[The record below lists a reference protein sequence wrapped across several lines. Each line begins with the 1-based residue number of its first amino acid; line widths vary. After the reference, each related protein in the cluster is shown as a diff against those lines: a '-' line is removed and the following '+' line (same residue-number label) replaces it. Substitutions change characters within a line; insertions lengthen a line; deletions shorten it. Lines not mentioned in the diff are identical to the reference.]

1 MRVSEQD
8 RLFAMEI
15 WAKIP
20 ARLAIEITSP
30 TGESTNFIYPQI
42 QSCLDFN
49 FIFEISRI
57 WVNNIS
63 FEEETGDQLILLRF
77 ENAQEGVWRIQ
88 ITNIEEEGFTF
99 NAWLPAGNLL
109 SSETYFLEPSPDTT
123 ITAPGNVPNPL
134 TVTAYDPAS
143 DSIVIESGRGYTV
156 NNQVKPDIAAPG
168 FELTC
173 AYPNDRYGSLT
184 GTGAAAAHAAGTMAM
199 LLEWAVVK
207 GNYTSITGND
217 INKLIIRGANRQQPV
232 YTYPNNIWGY
242 GKLDIYNVFRKLS
255 L

>member
-1 MRVSEQD
+1 M
-8 RLFAMEI
+8 
-15 WAKIP
+15 
-20 ARLAIEITSP
+20 
-30 TGESTNFIYPQI
+30 
-42 QSCLDFN
+42 
-49 FIFEISRI
+49 
-57 WVNNIS
+57 
-63 FEEETGDQLILLRF
+63 
-77 ENAQEGVWRIQ
+77 
-88 ITNIEEEGFTF
+88 
-99 NAWLPAGNLL
+99 
-109 SSETYFLEPSPDTT
+109 
-123 ITAPGNVPNPL
+123 
-134 TVTAYDPAS
+134 
-143 DSIVIESGRGYTV
+143 